1 MRMLRHLVLIA
12 GLLLTVTAQAA
23 SPRVTELF
31 GCNFRD
37 GKDMADLQEAIDFYS
52 AGRSKIGSPELTKMA
67 SNVWTKYRG
76 NSAFDIVWANAGLT
90 LEELGKANLAYD
102 SSKEGQAA
110 EARFNEVVD
119 CGTSGIVFNEVLFQN
134 GEFQSQNGGELLI
147 ESYACQL
154 YPGKTLEDTDAAI
167 EKWKAPFARA
177 VDGSPVMVQRRTPV
191 MMGEFDLMYVA
202 VWQDIAQFAAVTSS
216 FAQDPEAGA
225 SDRLFKDAHRCQSGL
240 WKVRNV
246 VDGGS

>member
-12 GLLLTVTAQAA
+12 GLLLTVAAQAA
-23 SPRVTELF
+23 APMVTELF
-31 GCNFRD
+31 GCNFKD

-76 NSAFDIVWANAGLT
+76 NSTYDFVWANAGLT
-90 LEELGKANLAYD
+90 LEELGRANLAYD
-102 SSKEGQAA
+102 GSKEGQAA

-119 CGTSGIVFNEVLFQN
+119 CGTSGIVFNEVIFQN
-134 GEFQSQNGGELLI
+134 GEFQSQNGGERLI

-177 VDGSPVMVQRRTPV
+177 VGGGPAMVLRRTPV
-191 MMGEFDLMYVA
+191 MMGEFDVMYIG
-202 VWQDIAQFAAVTSS
+202 VWQDIAQFAAVSS
-216 FAQDPEAGA
+216 ALQQDPEAGA
-225 SDRLFKDAHRCQSGL
+225 SSRLFSDAHRCQSGL
-240 WKVRNV
+240 WKVRNIV
-246 VDGGS
+246 AGG